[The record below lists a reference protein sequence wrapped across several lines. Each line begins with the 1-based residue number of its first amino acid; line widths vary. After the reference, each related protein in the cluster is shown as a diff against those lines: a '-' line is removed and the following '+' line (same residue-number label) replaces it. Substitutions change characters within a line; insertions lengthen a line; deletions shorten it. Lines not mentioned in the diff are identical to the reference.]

1 MKKITYFA
9 LGCAMSTMIACQNDS
24 SSIKYSE
31 IDVMSSRG
39 DGGETFVS
47 DDNSNSSNLLEV
59 SEGTL
64 TAGMWN
70 DLENWDFWQQ
80 LMQKET
86 YFTFQNQWAFYPSQ
100 RYQVR
105 LKDSYGSP
113 VREAVVQLKNKK
125 GKIVWEAKTNNKG
138 TVELW
143 SQLYSESKDLDNT
156 ISIQYNQ
163 ESYEIKK
170 PLTFTQGTN
179 EFQLET
185 AAIAP
190 ENNADV
196 ILIVD
201 ATGSMEDEIAYMK
214 AEFKDVINQV
224 NIQKPALNL
233 QTGAVFYRDEGDE
246 YITRVS
252 GLSSDATKVVDFMSK
267 QSAEGGGDYPEAV
280 DVALKAAIE
289 DKNWSAS
296 AQTRIVFLMLDAP
309 AHNESIGSLQE
320 SIQKAAQKGIQI
332 VPIASSGIDKK
343 TEFLMRFFAL
353 GTNGSYVFLTDHSGV
368 GNEHIVPT
376 VGEYRVEYLN
386 ELMTRIITS
395 SVEEQQPLVQ

>member
-100 RYQVR
+100 RYQVQ

-113 VREAVVQLKNKK
+113 VREAIVQLKNKK
-125 GKIVWEAKTNNKG
+125 GAVVWEARTNHNG
-138 TVELW
+138 TAELW
-143 SQLYSESKDLDNT
+143 SQLYSENKDLDNT
-156 ISIQYNQ
+156 ISIQYNK
-163 ESYEIKK
+163 ESHEIKK

-179 EFQLET
+179 EFKLET
-185 AAIAP
+185 VAIAP

-196 ILIVD
+196 ILVVD

-224 NIQKPALNL
+224 NAQKPTLNL
-233 QTGAVFYRDEGDE
+233 QTGSVFYRDEGDE
-246 YITRVS
+246 YVTRVS

-289 DKNWSAS
+289 DKNWSSS

-320 SIQKAAQKGIQI
+320 SIQKAAKKGIQI
-332 VPIASSGIDKK
+332 IPIASSGIDKK

-386 ELMTRIITS
+386 ELMTRIITN
-395 SVEEQQPLVQ
+395 SVEGQQPLAQ